1 MSEKTITLRAV
12 KALKADD
19 GDALLWD
26 DKLPG
31 FGVRCRASGHRCY
44 VLKYRLGGRQR
55 WYSIG
60 RHGAPWTPE
69 TARREARRLL
79 GEIAKGRDP
88 AADRDS
94 ARGAPTVVEL
104 AERYLAEHVEAHNRP
119 STARTFKR
127 LVQAH
132 IVREL
137 GRHRVANVTRADASK
152 LHHAMRGTP
161 RQANQTLAVLSKM
174 MHLAE
179 AWGWRPDGTN
189 PCRLVKRFAER
200 QRERFYSEAELARI
214 GEAVTALE
222 REGKIL
228 PGCATAIR
236 MAALTGCRM
245 GEVLALQWAD
255 VDLEQGALAIR
266 EAKAGGRVHV
276 IGAPTVALLSNLDRS
291 GPWVV
296 WSTDPAKPLPAGT
309 LERAWERVRDRA
321 GLEDARFHDL
331 RHGYG
336 TFAGQSGANA
346 FLVRDA
352 LGHKTLA
359 MTGRY
364 VSRDADPMRDLANR
378 VSGRIAAAMAG
389 GTAEVVPLGSA
400 RQR

>member
-1 MSEKTITLRAV
+1 MAGKTITLRTV
-12 KALKADD
+12 KALRADD
-19 GDALLWD
+19 GDGLLWD
-26 DKLPG
+26 AEHPG
-31 FGVRCRASGHRCY
+31 FGVRCRPSGSKHY
-44 VLKYRLGGRQR
+44 LLKYRFKGRQR
-55 WYSIG
+55 WLTIG

-69 TARREARRLL
+69 TARREARRLM

-88 AADRDS
+88 ADARDG
-94 ARGAPTVVEL
+94 AKGAPTVADL
-104 AERYLAEHVEAHNRP
+104 AARYLAEHVEAHNRA
-119 STARTFKR
+119 STTVTFKR
-127 LVQAH
+127 LVNVH
-132 IVREL
+132 IVPEL
-137 GRHRVANVTRADASK
+137 GKRHVADVTRADVSK
-152 LHHAMRGTP
+152 LHHAMRETP

-179 AWGWRPDGTN
+179 AWGWRQDGSN

-200 QRERFYSEAELARI
+200 TRERFYTEAELARI

-245 GEVLALQWAD
+245 GEVLALHWTD
-255 VDLEQGALAIR
+255 VDLERGALTIR

-276 IGAPTVALLSNLDRS
+276 IGAPTVALLSSLDRS
-291 GPWVV
+291 GPRAV

-309 LERAWERVRDRA
+309 LERAWERVRERA

-331 RHGYG
+331 RHTVG
-336 TFAGQSGANA
+336 TFAGQAGANA

-389 GTAEVVPLGSA
+389 GSGEVVELPKRAG
-400 RQR
+400 